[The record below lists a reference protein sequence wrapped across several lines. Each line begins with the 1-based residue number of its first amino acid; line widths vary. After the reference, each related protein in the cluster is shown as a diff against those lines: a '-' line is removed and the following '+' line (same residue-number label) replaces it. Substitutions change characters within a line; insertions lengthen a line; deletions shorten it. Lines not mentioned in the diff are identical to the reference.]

1 MTGGRRKERVVMSEE
16 GIVESKGRRR
26 EGEEEGR
33 RDESSMFAGVGS
45 AERKVRGRHRRGR
58 GRK

>member
-33 RDESSMFAGVGS
+33 RDEGSMFAGVGS
-45 AERKVRGRHRRGR
+45 VERKG
-58 GRK
+58 KA